1 MLRRAAVRLDGG
13 MTSEDRTDC
22 RPALSSRGAFPSGA
36 NMCSWIH
43 EDVRRT
49 RSMNSRRE
57 LTGSGAGG
65 MLDELAAESAL
76 GSGCAHADVDCS
88 PGRETLSHFMAD
100 DHLHVLTLGSHPKE
114 FNQLQF
120 TTHGLA
126 PRYLGIRELLPHRQ
140 PEPDERVCGPTPSKT
155 VFMDAPGGPR
165 TGTATQRTPVSLLP
179 SLHDASRPQKCNVPT
194 PGSCPATARLTWSWT
209 HCKRSA
215 VERVRAEEAP
225 KCRD

>member
-1 MLRRAAVRLDGG
+1 MTQLDSLNCTTERAINNRVRVLRRAAVRLDGG

-36 NMCSWIH
+36 NMRSWIR

-65 MLDELAAESAL
+65 MLDELAAEN
-76 GSGCAHADVDCS
+76 
-88 PGRETLSHFMAD
+88 